1 MTSTY
6 APGPLQSLRDTLTSS
21 LRKGGFNAGP
31 AMVESRNS
39 GGSVPGIGRSED
51 LVRFEGFELDLR
63 TAELRKDGDKT
74 VRLSEQPL
82 RILITLLENPGKLV
96 LREDLRKRL
105 WPNDTIVEFE
115 HSINAAMNRL
125 RQALGDSAENPRF
138 IETLARRGYRW
149 KTPVEWGRRDG
160 VAIQGRGPETRPPRS
175 AQILARGTRGRPG
188 CTGAVPARSSC
199 CFGPGP
205 SQHLHNL

>member
-1 MTSTY
+1 M
-6 APGPLQSLRDTLTSS
+6 
-21 LRKGGFNAGP
+21 
-31 AMVESRNS
+31 
-39 GGSVPGIGRSED
+39 PGIGRSED

-138 IETLARRGYRW
+138 VETLARRGYRW
-149 KTPVEWGRRDG
+149 KTPVEWGRAAPDAREASPTLAG
-160 VAIQGRGPETRPPRS
+160 QNLVGKRVSHYRVLEVLGGGGMGYCTRQR
-175 AQILARGTRGRPG
+175 I
-188 CTGAVPARSSC
+188 
-199 CFGPGP
+199 
-205 SQHLHNL
+205 